1 MSFYLVMMMIVARL
15 KQPVGAPVLGDRLPS
30 RCMTQSDPGVSA

>member
-1 MSFYLVMMMIVARL
+1 MSFYLVMMIVARL

-30 RCMTQSDPGVSA
+30 RCMTQSDPGVGG